1 MKEDIITLSVL
12 AGHPKKSL
20 TSRVLIYMQIT
31 NLNITNEYILIIYT
45 EHAFV
50 QRKKKQLKQNL
61 LLEVCEL
68 EISVHI
74 EKILFSVMF

>member
-50 QRKKKQLKQNL
+50 QRKKP
-61 LLEVCEL
+61 
-68 EISVHI
+68 S
-74 EKILFSVMF
+74 